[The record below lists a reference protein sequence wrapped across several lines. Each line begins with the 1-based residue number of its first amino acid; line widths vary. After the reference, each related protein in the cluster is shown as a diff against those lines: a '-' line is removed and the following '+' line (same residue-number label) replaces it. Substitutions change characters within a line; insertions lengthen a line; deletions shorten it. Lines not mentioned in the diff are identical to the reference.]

1 MKFRVSRDEFAES
14 VAWVARSLPARPPV
28 PVLGCVVLTAGENGL
43 TVSGFD
49 YEVSAQESI
58 AAEVAEP
65 GRVLVSGR
73 LLADITKAL
82 PSKPVDVG
90 LDGSRVSITCGS
102 AKFSLPTM
110 PVEDYPEM
118 PAIPATT
125 GTIPSNIFAE
135 AISQVALA
143 AGRDDTLP
151 MLTGVRLE
159 IDGKTVVLAATDR
172 FRLAVRELEW
182 QPSDASASGAV
193 LVPAKT
199 LADAAKTAGAE
210 AATDVTLAFGSG
222 AGIGGDGIFGILG
235 GAKQTT
241 TRLLDAEFPKFR
253 QLLPASHTAV
263 ATIDS
268 APLLDA
274 IKRVALVADR
284 GAQVRME
291 FTEGSVLLTA
301 GGDEAG
307 KAEEELPVV
316 FHGEP
321 LTIAFNPGYLQDGLA
336 AIGVPTVD
344 FGFTTPSRPAV
355 LRPSTGEEPVA
366 DESGAFLAP
375 DSVFSYLLMPVRL
388 PG

>member
-1 MKFRVSRDEFAES
+1 M
-14 VAWVARSLPARPPV
+14 
-28 PVLGCVVLTAGENGL
+28 
-43 TVSGFD
+43 
-49 YEVSAQESI
+49 
-58 AAEVAEP
+58 
-65 GRVLVSGR
+65 
-73 LLADITKAL
+73 
-82 PSKPVDVG
+82 
-90 LDGSRVSITCGS
+90 
-102 AKFSLPTM
+102 
-110 PVEDYPEM
+110 
-118 PAIPATT
+118 
-125 GTIPSNIFAE
+125 
-135 AISQVALA
+135 
-143 AGRDDTLP
+143 
-151 MLTGVRLE
+151 
-159 IDGKTVVLAATDR
+159 
-172 FRLAVRELEW
+172 
-182 QPSDASASGAV
+182 

-235 GAKQTT
+235 GAKTT

-366 DESGAFLAP
+366 DEWRVSGARFGVQLPADAGAPARLIGVRPPTVVAGLPIVACPRCGVRRRAYGVGGTQRVRKDQRPRGAVLHRELAVASRHLRCGP
-375 DSVFSYLLMPVRL
+375 RVTGCTSPRGSQRRSTTTAANCRWMSRSFRPVRTRWRWE
-388 PG
+388 PGRSAATGKSLVFCEP